1 MSCFQPQY
9 NLLDCLLL
17 FSAKC
22 IPQNTCSHL
31 VPTLLL
37 ALNSLPAH
45 PRSANPLP
53 MDLSLGLTHGRPCSL
68 LSQVK
73 WLPEHRAPVPSLP
86 TWNLASWT
94 QPSVQISPAEDGGGR
109 EGGGQPPSQ
118 TQGTSCAHC
127 RSPSLLP
134 FVQLSGSGV
143 RTLWSP
149 GPHLCAP
156 TVTPQTG
163 HI

>member
-1 MSCFQPQY
+1 MGGVVLTCHVSNPNTSFWIVCYYLVPSVY
-9 NLLDCLLL
+9 H
-17 FSAKC
+17 
-22 IPQNTCSHL
+22 TCSHL
-31 VPTLLL
+31 APTLLL

-45 PRSANPLP
+45 PRSKSTS
-53 MDLSLGLTHGRPCSL
+53 MDLSLGLIHGRPCSL

-73 WLPEHRAPVPSLP
+73 WFPEHRAPVPSLP
-86 TWNLASWT
+86 TWNLASWA

-109 EGGGQPPSQ
+109 GGGGQPPSQ

-156 TVTPQTG
+156 T
-163 HI
+163 

>member
-9 NLLDCLLL
+9 KLLDCLLL

-22 IPQNTCSHL
+22 IPHVQSFSSYLTPGSEL
-31 VPTLLL
+31 ITRTPTLRK
-37 ALNSLPAH
+37 ST
-45 PRSANPLP
+45 S
-53 MDLSLGLTHGRPCSL
+53 MDLSLGLIHVRPCSL

-73 WLPEHRAPVPSLP
+73 WFPEHRAPVPSLP

-109 EGGGQPPSQ
+109 GGGGQPPSQ